1 MKDMK
6 KQHIL
11 IFLIAVCAQL
21 SAFASVLEK
30 ETLVKGT
37 AKLNGTDIPIW
48 FNITGEGFA
57 EVGNGKNAAISQYS
71 VGKLVIPASFT
82 NAAENR
88 QYKVT
93 KVGDFAFSLCD
104 KLTEVVL
111 EEGITEI
118 GEQTFFGCNAL
129 LNIGYPASL
138 TTIGR
143 GAFRGCRN
151 LKHTNLPANLAT
163 IGQETFAKN
172 QFADNTIVIPN
183 KITTIPLASFESSKL
198 QIVVLPPSL
207 TSIEEDAFLHSEG
220 CDFYM
225 FDGTTAPTVNEKSV
239 NQKGHWYSTNPEIYA
254 VNNFC
259 KGLLPISAMIPQKE
273 FVAEGVT
280 YKVIKEGTY
289 PGVFTASVHKKSDE
303 TTWSHTF
310 SELKENV
317 FNDSFAGKWKP
328 TFRVNGITP
337 NFFAGEDIEK
347 LHHIALPTN
356 IEAAQAKNAFAQC
369 KALVSLDLSKLKP
382 LEKNESDELLS
393 GLPENTV
400 VYAPKGQTDE
410 HRAYNTVLT
419 TDNGERRTS
428 HFKINIDDNFNEL
441 AMKGNMNYYLPHKFM
456 ADKATFNRSSFQKKK
471 KETIVLPFTAKPSGK
486 AFAFSKM
493 QGENGGKE
501 TIVFSKEEEM
511 QANKPYIY
519 ISNGEEILANNVEVN
534 PQIAETTPSEA
545 TNLYGVYKADYIK
558 KLANNLQLKGTIYI
572 YSSAGNEGK
581 GAFVRAGEYAKITPF
596 HAFFHLNSKDS
607 ETKLDVSFE
616 GEEPTGIDTPS
627 ASKDDDDNSWFNL
640 QGMRLNGKPK
650 KGIYIHNG
658 KKKII

>member
-1 MKDMK
+1 MK

-48 FNITGEGFA
+48 FNITGESTA
-57 EVGNGKNAAISQYS
+57 EVGNGKNAAISQYAA
-71 VGKLVIPASFT
+71 GKLIIPASFT
-82 NAAENR
+82 NATENR

-129 LNIGYPASL
+129 LTIGYPASL

-151 LKHTNLPANLAT
+151 LKHTNLPENLAT
-163 IGQETFAKN
+163 IGQETFAEN
-172 QFADNTIVIPN
+172 QFADNKIVIPN
-183 KITTIPLASFESSKL
+183 KITTIPLASFEGSKL

-207 TSIEEDAFLHSEG
+207 TSIEEDAFLHSED

-225 FDGTTAPTVNEKSV
+225 FDGKTAPTVNEKSV
-239 NQKGHWYSTNPEIYA
+239 NLKGHWYATNPEIYTA
-254 VNNFC
+254 DNFC
-259 KGLLPISAMIPQKE
+259 KGLLPVSAMLPQKE
-273 FVAEGVT
+273 FIAEGIT
-280 YKVIKEGTY
+280 YKVLKEGTY
-289 PGVFTASVHKKSDE
+289 PGIFTASVHKKSDE

-310 SELKENV
+310 AELKENV
-317 FNDSFAGKWKP
+317 FNNSFAGKWKP

-337 NFFAGEDIEK
+337 DFFAGEGIEK
-347 LHHIALPTN
+347 LHHIALPAN

-382 LEKNESDELLS
+382 LAKNESDELLS
-393 GLPENTV
+393 NLPENTV
-400 VYAPKGQTDE
+400 VYAPKGQTE
-410 HRAYNTVLT
+410 AHRAYNTVLT

-428 HFKINIDDNFNEL
+428 HFKMNIDDNFNEL
-441 AMKGNMNYYLPHKFM
+441 AMKGNMKYDLPHKFM
-456 ADKATFNRSSFQKKK
+456 ADKATFYRSSFQNKK
-471 KETIVLPFTAKPSGK
+471 KETLVLPFTAKPSGK
-486 AFAFSKM
+486 AYAFDKM
-493 QGENGGKE
+493 QGENGAE
-501 TIVFSKEEEM
+501 QTILFSKEEQM

-519 ISNGEEILANNVEVN
+519 VSDGEVISGDNVEIN
-534 PQIAETTPSEA
+534 PQTAETTPSEA
-545 TNLYGVYKADYIK
+545 TNLYGVYEADFIK
-558 KLANNLQLKGTIYI
+558 NIAKNLQLQGTIYV
-572 YSSAGNEGK
+572 YSSAGNTGK
-581 GAFVRAGEYAKITPF
+581 GAFVRAGETAKITPF
-596 HAFFHLNSKDS
+596 HAFFHLNRNNS
-607 ETKLDVSFE
+607 ETKLNVSFE
-616 GEEPTGIDTPS
+616 GEEPTEIDTPS
-627 ASKDDDDNSWFNL
+627 ASNSNDNNAWFNL
-640 QGMRLNGKPK
+640 QGIKLNGKPK

>member
-1 MKDMK
+1 MK

-48 FNITGEGFA
+48 FNITGEGVA

-163 IGQETFAKN
+163 IGQETFAEN
-172 QFADNTIVIPN
+172 QFSDNKIVIPN

-207 TSIEEDAFLHSEG
+207 TSIEEDAFLHSED

-239 NQKGHWYSTNPEIYA
+239 NQKGHWYATNPEIYTA
-254 VNNFC
+254 NNFC

-273 FVAEGVT
+273 FIAEGVT
-280 YKVIKEGTY
+280 YKVLKEGTY
-289 PGVFTASVHKKSDE
+289 PGIFTASVHKKSDE

-310 SELKENV
+310 
-317 FNDSFAGKWKP
+317 
-328 TFRVNGITP
+328 
-337 NFFAGEDIEK
+337 
-347 LHHIALPTN
+347 
-356 IEAAQAKNAFAQC
+356 
-369 KALVSLDLSKLKP
+369 
-382 LEKNESDELLS
+382 NE
-393 GLPENTV
+393 
-400 VYAPKGQTDE
+400 
-410 HRAYNTVLT
+410 
-419 TDNGERRTS
+419 
-428 HFKINIDDNFNEL
+428 FK
-441 AMKGNMNYYLPHKFM
+441 
-456 ADKATFNRSSFQKKK
+456 
-471 KETIVLPFTAKPSGK
+471 
-486 AFAFSKM
+486 
-493 QGENGGKE
+493 
-501 TIVFSKEEEM
+501 
-511 QANKPYIY
+511 
-519 ISNGEEILANNVEVN
+519 
-534 PQIAETTPSEA
+534 
-545 TNLYGVYKADYIK
+545 
-558 KLANNLQLKGTIYI
+558 
-572 YSSAGNEGK
+572 
-581 GAFVRAGEYAKITPF
+581 
-596 HAFFHLNSKDS
+596 
-607 ETKLDVSFE
+607 
-616 GEEPTGIDTPS
+616 
-627 ASKDDDDNSWFNL
+627 
-640 QGMRLNGKPK
+640 
-650 KGIYIHNG
+650 
-658 KKKII
+658 

>member
-1 MKDMK
+1 M
-6 KQHIL
+6 
-11 IFLIAVCAQL
+11 
-21 SAFASVLEK
+21 
-30 ETLVKGT
+30 
-37 AKLNGTDIPIW
+37 
-48 FNITGEGFA
+48 
-57 EVGNGKNAAISQYS
+57 
-71 VGKLVIPASFT
+71 
-82 NAAENR
+82 
-88 QYKVT
+88 
-93 KVGDFAFSLCD
+93 
-104 KLTEVVL
+104 
-111 EEGITEI
+111 
-118 GEQTFFGCNAL
+118 
-129 LNIGYPASL
+129 
-138 TTIGR
+138 
-143 GAFRGCRN
+143 
-151 LKHTNLPANLAT
+151 
-163 IGQETFAKN
+163 
-172 QFADNTIVIPN
+172 
-183 KITTIPLASFESSKL
+183 
-198 QIVVLPPSL
+198 VLPPSL
-207 TSIEEDAFLHSEG
+207 TSIEEDAFLHSED

-239 NQKGHWYSTNPEIYA
+239 NQKGHWYATNPEIYA
-254 VNNFC
+254 GNNFC
-259 KGLLPISAMIPQKE
+259 KGLLPISAM
-273 FVAEGVT
+273 
-280 YKVIKEGTY
+280 
-289 PGVFTASVHKKSDE
+289 
-303 TTWSHTF
+303 
-310 SELKENV
+310 
-317 FNDSFAGKWKP
+317 DSFAGKWKP

-419 TDNGERRTS
+419 ADNGERHTS
-428 HFKINIDDNFNEL
+428 NFKINIDDNFNEL
-441 AMKGNMNYYLPHKFM
+441 AMKGNMNYYLPHKFI

-471 KETIVLPFTAKPSGK
+471 KETIILPFTAKPSGK

-493 QGENGGKE
+493 QGENGAKE
-501 TIVFSKEEEM
+501 TIVFSIEEEM
-511 QANKPYIY
+511 QANKPYMY
-519 ISNGEEILANNVEVN
+519 ISNGEEISANNVEVN
-534 PQIAETTPSEA
+534 PQIAGTAPSEA

-627 ASKDDDDNSWFNL
+627 ASKNDDDNSWFNL
-640 QGMRLNGKPK
+640 QGIKLNGKPK